1 MKIKE
6 FLSVLD
12 TECVD
17 SVCIIK
23 DNEIL
28 WSDTELTTIPQ
39 NFFNCAVKL
48 VSPQHNTEYYED
60 YNGEMC
66 EGRFVYV
73 TSKIYFNHSAWENQI
88 CCQLDNYT
96 DLEGDIATLI
106 DSTIKLSTL

>member
-1 MKIKE
+1 MTVKE

-39 NFFNCAVKL
+39 NFLDSTIKL
-48 VSPQHNTEYYED
+48 VSPQHNIEYYENYD
-60 YNGEMC
+60 GEMYEC
-66 EGRFVYV
+66 SSE
-73 TSKIYFNHSAWENQI
+73 
-88 CCQLDNYT
+88 
-96 DLEGDIATLI
+96 
-106 DSTIKLSTL
+106 LSIVIEIL

>member
-1 MKIKE
+1 MTIKE

-12 TECVD
+12 AECVD

-39 NFFNCAVKL
+39 NLLDYKIKSVA
-48 VSPQHNTEYYED
+48 PQCNTEYYED

-66 EGRFVYV
+66 EWG
-73 TSKIYFNHSAWENQI
+73 SE
-88 CCQLDNYT
+88 
-96 DLEGDIATLI
+96 
-106 DSTIKLSTL
+106 LSVVIEIV